1 MEGRASPT
9 QRHHRPG
16 GFSERPGAPSATVH
30 AKNKTYVASGEGAP
44 TVCRGNRERQKPNSA
59 CGTAT
64 HTGEINDSRVTG
76 S

>member
-1 MEGRASPT
+1 MEGEGVSDPEAP
-9 QRHHRPG
+9 QAG

-30 AKNKTYVASGEGAP
+30 ATNKTYVASAEGAP